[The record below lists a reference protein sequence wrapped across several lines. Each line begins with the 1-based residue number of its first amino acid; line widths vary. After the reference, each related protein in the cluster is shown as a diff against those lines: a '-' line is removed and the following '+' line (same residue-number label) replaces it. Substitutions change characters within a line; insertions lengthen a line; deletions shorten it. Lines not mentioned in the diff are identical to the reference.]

1 MAEVRWTP
9 QASDDLE
16 FITDVIAQDSIPYAC
31 LFASDV
37 LAAVERLERFP
48 SMGRVVPEIDSP
60 NVRELILGD
69 YRIIYRNRGELVE
82 ILTVYHGKRLLD
94 PEQLE

>member
-37 LAAVERLERFP
+37 LAAVERLEHYPR
-48 SMGRVVPEIDSP
+48 MGRIVPEEDSP

-69 YRIIYRNRGELVE
+69 YRIIYRTLDALVE

-94 PEQLE
+94 PETLG